1 MCEVVAGAEVEPK
14 SSGLTPAPQFYA
26 LESSLSRDSSSRS
39 TSPHCRPRGQRRD
52 VVLGSVRVTI
62 RMALA
67 LPGRLRHDKQERL
80 RGTRVFVV
88 GVSLLIINVRPVYQ
102 LFTSTNSKAS
112 VGEWL

>member
-1 MCEVVAGAEVEPK
+1 M
-14 SSGLTPAPQFYA
+14 
-26 LESSLSRDSSSRS
+26 
-39 TSPHCRPRGQRRD
+39 
-52 VVLGSVRVTI
+52 VLGSVRVTI

-80 RGTRVFVV
+80 RGTRAFVV
-88 GVSLLIINVRPVYQ
+88 GMSLLIINVRPVYQ